1 MAQKFT
7 KEINGIKIDPLI
19 FTFKFSCKCGG
30 ECCHYGVY
38 TDKKESELI
47 LSLKDKL
54 FPLMDETQ
62 SKDTSTW
69 FEEPEE
75 DEDFDSGIAV
85 GTEVI
90 NEKCNFLD
98 KNGLCVLQK
107 LAMNEGAYK
116 WKYKPLYCIL
126 FPLVIYEGALTIDD
140 EHIDRL
146 KTCNKNPVAETSI
159 YEACREELIHLFG
172 ERAFS
177 ELDEYRKE
185 FLDSQDSKEVA

>member
-98 KNGLCVLQK
+98 KNGLCVL
-107 LAMNEGAYK
+107 
-116 WKYKPLYCIL
+116 
-126 FPLVIYEGALTIDD
+126 PLVIYEGALTIDD